1 MTDEFQSWFKQ
12 GEQLA
17 DRGFYRDA
25 LEQFDRVLAVQPHH
39 EPAWVFRA
47 VVLIHLDRFQEA
59 LASCDRALSIN
70 PTYAE
75 AWLFR
80 GVALQRLNRYPEAYS
95 SYGKAL
101 GDRPSTETQP
111 QQPDRP
117 LLPHSWMNTW
127 INSLWRSLRG
137 WA

>member
-1 MTDEFQSWFKQ
+1 MTDEFQFWFKQ

-17 DRGFYRDA
+17 DQGSYREA
-25 LEQFDRVLAVQPHH
+25 LEQFDRVLAVQPNHGS
-39 EPAWVFRA
+39 AWVFRA

-59 LASCDRALSIN
+59 LESCDRALTAN
-70 PTYAE
+70 PTNAE

-80 GVALQRLNRYPEAYS
+80 AVALQRLNRYPEAYT

-101 GDRPSTETQP
+101 GDRHSTEAQS
-111 QQPDRP
+111 QQPSSS
-117 LLPHSWMNTW
+117 LLPWNWMNTW
-127 INSLWRSLRG
+127 IASLWQSIRG